1 MVLICRGERVLLD
14 VRGRA
19 EGAGRVRRA
28 GVRGDGYPRGGDTAY
43 RQKIW
48 CRRIKR
54 GAVRVCL
61 LFGVASARTGL
72 VFPASPSSRRWRAW
86 MHRGSDGRSG
96 LAFSA
101 RFAGPRKT
109 CSSSSSAECATFP
122 SAEVAPAHRYTLMPA
137 WWGCSNP
144 EEPGDSECHL
154 TPAANGE
161 TEAGTSALGMLPRWH
176 HTCRGNAACRG
187 VPPKLQPIAAGRVA
201 AQEPVGKQAAV
212 CRQAAPD
219 CSTVPG
225 QPHSP
230 QGSLSPRSR
239 RPSSAQAGQ
248 PRLTAPCRESEPKL
262 HYQAPG
268 SAGEGRC

>member
-1 MVLICRGERVLLD
+1 MVLICWGERVLLD

-86 MHRGSDGRSG
+86 MHRGSNGRSG

-122 SAEVAPAHRYTLMPA
+122 STEVAPAHRYTLMPA

-144 EEPGDSECHL
+144 EEPG
-154 TPAANGE
+154 AASAISPLLQMGKLRQGCQPSGCCLG
-161 TEAGTSALGMLPRWH
+161 GTAHVGAMLPAEECPPNSSPSLQGEWLPKSRWENRQQ
-176 HTCRGNAACRG
+176 C
-187 VPPKLQPIAAGRVA
+187 AGRLPQTA
-201 AQEPVGKQAAV
+201 AQCPASHARHGD
-212 CRQAAPD
+212 P
-219 CSTVPG
+219 
-225 QPHSP
+225 
-230 QGSLSPRSR
+230 
-239 RPSSAQAGQ
+239 
-248 PRLTAPCRESEPKL
+248 
-262 HYQAPG
+262 
-268 SAGEGRC
+268 